1 MNKALFLIFIPFIMS
16 VSKIVIFNFNSNS
29 TISDWQVIDDVVMG
43 GKSKGNFKLN
53 DNGFGEF
60 SGVVSLEN
68 NGGFSSLRYGFE
80 ALRIEGLSNI
90 VLKVKGDG
98 NTYQLRIKDAA
109 NKSYSYMSE
118 FSTKENEWQDIRI
131 PLKSMFPVFR
141 GRKLEKDNFSADEIE
156 QIVFLIGN
164 KIGQK
169 FKLEIDTIYL
179 Q

>member
-1 MNKALFLIFIPFIMS
+1 
-16 VSKIVIFNFNSNS
+16 
-29 TISDWQVIDDVVMG
+29 
-43 GKSKGNFKLN
+43 
-53 DNGFGEF
+53 
-60 SGVVSLEN
+60 
-68 NGGFSSLRYGFE
+68 
-80 ALRIEGLSNI
+80 
-90 VLKVKGDG
+90 
-98 NTYQLRIKDAA
+98 
-109 NKSYSYMSE
+109 MSE

>member
-1 MNKALFLIFIPFIMS
+1 MS
-16 VSKIVIFNFNSNS
+16 TSKIVIFDFNSNA
-29 TISDWQVIDDVVMG
+29 TISNWQVVNDGVMG
-43 GKSKGNFKLN
+43 GKSKGSFKIN
-53 DNGFGEF
+53 ETGFGEF

-80 ALRIEGLSNI
+80 ALKTEGLTTI
-90 VLKVKGDG
+90 ILRVKGDG
-98 NTYQLRIKDAA
+98 NTYQFRIKDAA
-109 NKSYSYMSE
+109 NNRHSYMYE
-118 FSTKENEWQDIRI
+118 FSTKDNEWQDIRI

-141 GRKLEKDNFSADEIE
+141 GRKLEMDNFSAHKIE

-164 KIGQK
+164 KIAQK